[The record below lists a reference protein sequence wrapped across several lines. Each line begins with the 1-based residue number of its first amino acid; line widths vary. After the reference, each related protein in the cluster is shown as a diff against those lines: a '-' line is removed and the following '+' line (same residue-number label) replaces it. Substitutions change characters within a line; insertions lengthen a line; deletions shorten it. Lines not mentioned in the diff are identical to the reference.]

1 MSGEEDIK
9 EKEQVTGDF
18 IPVVEQ
24 LKDIYRDVKE
34 GPGGDQEER
43 YKALVRRF
51 QQSFGHKPDFFAR
64 APGRVNLIGEHIDY
78 LGYSVC
84 PTALEQ
90 DFIMAVSVNDSSD
103 ILLRNVENVR
113 FENKELTTDPFGK
126 FAEEQSWSN
135 YVLQGFKAVAQWALK
150 ENKDMKM
157 KGMEIMTESTVP
169 IAAGVSSS
177 SALTV
182 VAAVATLYANNLHKN
197 LQR

>member
-90 DFIMAVSVNDSSD
+90 DFIMAVSAGSQAQPCFLNSINIRCIEVFLTEMDTIGVILYCKLPVVVN
-103 ILLRNVENVR
+103 
-113 FENKELTTDPFGK
+113 K
-126 FAEEQSWSN
+126 
-135 YVLQGFKAVAQWALK
+135 
-150 ENKDMKM
+150 
-157 KGMEIMTESTVP
+157 
-169 IAAGVSSS
+169 
-177 SALTV
+177 
-182 VAAVATLYANNLHKN
+182 
-197 LQR
+197 